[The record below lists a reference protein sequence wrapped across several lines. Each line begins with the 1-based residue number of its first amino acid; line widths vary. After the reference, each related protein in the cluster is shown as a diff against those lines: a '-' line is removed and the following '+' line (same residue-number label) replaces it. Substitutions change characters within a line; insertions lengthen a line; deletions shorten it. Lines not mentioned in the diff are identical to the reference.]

1 MFIMKLSEI
10 NIRDPFI
17 LPDGGKYYMYGT
29 RGKNCWENHCLAEGM
44 GFDVYVSDDLENWSE
59 PKAVFQKTSD
69 FWADRNF
76 WAPEVHKYGGK
87 YYMFASFFNGER
99 HRGTQ
104 ILVSDTPDGTFNPIT
119 EYPVTPENWSSLD
132 GSLYIDKNGKPH
144 IVFCH
149 EWSQIVDGEICEMQ
163 LSDDL
168 TTPVSE
174 PRTLLKGSDP
184 WWARKEHSNWVTDG
198 PFLYRGESGRLY
210 MIWSSFTDSGYVQAI
225 SYSDNGD
232 IDGNWKHDLP
242 LLAEKDG
249 GHGMIFTSFD
259 KKLHLVLHRPNNNP
273 YERPVLTEIE
283 EAEGTLRIKKQ

>member
-1 MFIMKLSEI
+1 MKLSEI

-29 RGKNCWENHCLAEGM
+29 RGKNCWENSANAEGM

-59 PKAVFQKTSD
+59 PKSVFEKTAS

-87 YYMFASFFNGER
+87 YYMFASFYNGER

-104 ILVSDTPDGTFNPIT
+104 ILVSDTPDGEFKPIT
-119 EYPVTPENWSSLD
+119 KYPITPESWSCLD
-132 GSLYIDKNGKPH
+132 GSLYIDKNNKPH

-149 EWSQIVDGEICEMQ
+149 EWSQIVDGEVCEME

-168 TTPVSE
+168 TAPMGE
-174 PRTLLKGSDP
+174 PRTLFKGSDP
-184 WWARKEHSNWVTDG
+184 WWARKEHENWVTDG
-198 PFLYRGESGRLY
+198 PFMYRGESGRLY
-210 MIWSSFTDSGYVQAI
+210 MIWSSFTDSGYVQAV
-225 SYSDNGD
+225 SYSASGD
-232 IDGNWKHDLP
+232 IDGEWKHDLP

-249 GHGMIFTSFD
+249 GHGMIFTGFD
-259 KKLHLVLHRPNNNP
+259 NNLYLVLHRPNNNP
-273 YERPVLTEIE
+273 LERPVLTQIKEIDGHLE
-283 EAEGTLRIKKQ
+283 IV

>member
-1 MFIMKLSEI
+1 MKLNEI

-17 LPDGGKYYMYGT
+17 LPDDGRYYMYGT
-29 RGKNCWENHCLAEGM
+29 RGKNCWENRCLVEGM
-44 GFDVYVSDDLENWSE
+44 GFDVYVSDDLENWSGA
-59 PKAVFQKTSD
+59 KSVFEKTAG

-76 WAPEVHKYGGK
+76 WAPEVHKYNGK

-104 ILVSDTPDGTFNPIT
+104 ILVSDSPDGTFEPIT
-119 EYPVTPENWSSLD
+119 KYPVTPENWSSLD

-149 EWSQIVDGEICEMQ
+149 EWSQIKDGEVCEMM

-174 PRTLLKGSDP
+174 PRTLFKGSDP
-184 WWARKEHSNWVTDG
+184 WWARKEHNNWVTDG

-210 MIWSSFTDSGYVQAI
+210 MIWSSFTDSGYVQAV

-232 IDGNWKHDLP
+232 IDGNWMHDLP

-249 GHGMIFTSFD
+249 GHGMIFTGFD
-259 KKLHLVLHRPNNNP
+259 NKLHLVLHRPNNNP
-273 YERPVLTEIE
+273 HERPVLTQIAEID
-283 EAEGTLRIKKQ
+283 GHLQVV